1 MMRILLQSVLIIYV
15 AVFAV
20 ATQADVLTY
29 QEDVQNAAF
38 ATTSDCW
45 IDDGV
50 LTGVDMGQHTVL
62 RARPDRHI
70 LIAFRDI
77 IGGGAGQ
84 VGAGSTIN
92 SATLSLY
99 VTTLFAPG
107 YEANVYRLLKD
118 WANGS
123 EGTEAWSDID
133 AAGEF
138 GTNWTNAT
146 EVFGGSVVPW
156 EVAGVGGVTDRT
168 QTPMDYVYYT
178 GEELPAVG
186 MWIDVDVTE
195 AVQAWANGA
204 ANYGVF
210 LKSLSASLY
219 FASAENGNDALNP
232 ILEIDFVP
240 NTSSP
245 LVLDLVE
252 GWNVFSTGSA
262 SEITWSGFSVTD
274 GNDIHGISNAELLG
288 WIQGTVYYYDET
300 MKMYRTVPGYSNNI
314 LWDHGYWLW
323 SNRAG
328 LQLLLQ

>member
-1 MMRILLQSVLIIYV
+1 MITRMTGLVICICV

-20 ATQADVLTY
+20 ATQAVEVTY

-45 IDDGV
+45 IDDGI
-50 LTGVDMGQHTVL
+50 LAGVDMGQHSVL
-62 RARPDRHI
+62 RARPDRHS

-77 IGGGAGQ
+77 IGGAAGQ

-107 YEANVYRLLKD
+107 YEAYAYRLLKD
-118 WANGS
+118 WSNGS

-138 GTNWTNAT
+138 GTNWINAT
-146 EVFGGSVVPW
+146 EIFGGSVVPW
-156 EVAGVGGVTDRT
+156 EVAGVGGATDRT

-178 GEELPAVG
+178 GEELTAVG
-186 MWIDVDVTE
+186 VWIDVDVTE
-195 AVQAWANGA
+195 AVQDWANGA

-210 LKSLSASLY
+210 LKSLSASMY

-232 ILEIDFVP
+232 IL
-240 NTSSP
+240 
-245 LVLDLVE
+245 
-252 GWNVFSTGSA
+252 NVDYTAIPEPA
-262 SEITWSGFSVTD
+262 S
-274 GNDIHGISNAELLG
+274 
-288 WIQGTVYYYDET
+288 
-300 MKMYRTVPGYSNNI
+300 
-314 LWDHGYWLW
+314 
-323 SNRAG
+323 
-328 LQLLLQ
+328 LLLVAAAVLGLRRKK